1 MNNPWRWLLAILVS
15 TGSVALHAAESGG
28 AAASDPTAAVS
39 YQDFRYRYFDR
50 SRNNERHSLET
61 EGAFML
67 RPRIKIT
74 NELRYV
80 SDDSSGKSEQD
91 FNQLKIKGIHLSEI
105 KPFGVKAKLAL
116 GVEWLKDLGD
126 FEEGTGTGADQIAP
140 LAGIGWSL
148 NDKNFVVTLV
158 QYFHS
163 YDTDN
168 AFDGD
173 VRQTAPRLIWIRS
186 LPSMGGWFK
195 VDLKMSIDHEDDENF
210 DQTLE
215 LQLGRMVSPK
225 WGVYGEILVGDDV
238 FDSDAYNIGVGVGA
252 RMMFGS

>member
-1 MNNPWRWLLAILVS
+1 MRITSLLI
-15 TGSVALHAAESGG
+15 VAVLNGIGCCAHAAESGANG

-39 YQDFRYRYFDR
+39 YQDFRYRYFDQSHNN
-50 SRNNERHSLET
+50 SRDSFET
-61 EGAFML
+61 EGAYML
-67 RPRIKIT
+67 LPGLKIT

-80 SDDSSGKSEQD
+80 SDDRSGNSEQD
-91 FNQLKIKGIHLSEI
+91 FNQLKLKGIHLSQI
-105 KPFGVKAKLAL
+105 TPFGVKAKLAL

-140 LAGIGWSL
+140 LVGIGWTI
-148 NDKNFVVTLV
+148 NEQNFVVTLV

-163 YDTDN
+163 YDTDS

-173 VRQTAPRLIWIRS
+173 VRSTAPRLIWIRS

-195 VDLKMSIDHEDDENF
+195 ADLKMSIDHEDGGNF

-215 LQLGRMVSPK
+215 LQLGKMITPK
-225 WGVYGEILVGDDV
+225 WGFYGEFLVGDDV
-238 FDSDAYNIGVGVGA
+238 LDSNAYNLGVGVGL
-252 RMMFGS
+252 RMMY